1 MRARHLTHACAP
13 RWRAPPPRDTSREPF
28 DDPAMREFRPPVRP
42 SVVRIVLAVVI
53 AAAALVPT
61 GLLLRV
67 VTGMSQVSYAI
78 AGGALTVRSGD
89 PTWGD
94 RTVRLAEVTDVRV
107 TDLRGGRRTSGTALP
122 GYCAGHFSYEG
133 LGGVWQATNCAGRA
147 LVVRSRDVGTPV
159 LVLTPPDLEGFQAA
173 LAAGTDTI
181 VTLPPP
187 DKGPLTLIAWI
198 SAPIALIVTFM
209 IGSLMLFGPN
219 RVRYLVGGGALVVRT
234 MFGKKRIELAGARAR
249 AHVPARLWRIA
260 GTAMPGYFT
269 GLFREEGK
277 NTRVYATDVK
287 QMVLIEGGAS
297 EVRVLVS
304 PEHLHF
310 FLAALRDEGASVTEP
325 GGPIGH

>member
-1 MRARHLTHACAP
+1 
-13 RWRAPPPRDTSREPF
+13 
-28 DDPAMREFRPPVRP
+28 MREFRPPVRP

-78 AGGALTVRSGD
+78 EAGALTVRSGD
-89 PTWGD
+89 PTWGN
-94 RTVRLAEVTDVRV
+94 RTVRLADVTDVRV
-107 TDLRGGRRTSGTALP
+107 ADLRGGRRTSGTALP

-147 LVVRSRDVGTPV
+147 LIVRSRDVGTPV
-159 LVLTPPDLEGFQAA
+159 LVITPPDLERFQAA

-198 SAPIALIVTFM
+198 SAPVALVATFM
-209 IGSLMLFGPN
+209 IGGLLLFGPS
-219 RVRYLVGGGALVVRT
+219 RMRYLVGGGSLEVRT
-234 MFGKKRIELAGARAR
+234 IFGKKRVALAGVHARP
-249 AHVPARLWRIA
+249 HVPTRLWRLA
-260 GTAMPGYFT
+260 GSAMPGYFT

-287 QMVLIEGGAS
+287 QMVLIEGGADA
-297 EVRVLVS
+297 VRVLVS
-304 PEHLHF
+304 PEHVEF
-310 FLAALRDEGASVTEP
+310 FLAALRDEGAQVPEA
-325 GGPIGH
+325 GGPTAH

>member
-1 MRARHLTHACAP
+1 
-13 RWRAPPPRDTSREPF
+13 
-28 DDPAMREFRPPVRP
+28 MREFRPPVRP
-42 SVVRIVLAVVI
+42 SVLRIVLAVVI

-94 RTVRLAEVTDVRV
+94 RTVRLADVTDVRIA
-107 TDLRGGRRTSGTALP
+107 DLRGGRRTSGTALP

-147 LVVRSRDVGTPV
+147 LVIRSRDVGTPV
-159 LVLTPPDLEGFQAA
+159 LVITPPDLEGFQAS
-173 LAAGTDTI
+173 LGAGTDAI

-198 SAPIALIVTFM
+198 SAPVALIATLM
-209 IGSLMLFGPN
+209 IGSLLLFGPG
-219 RVRYLVGGGALVVRT
+219 RMRYLVGGGALEVRT
-234 MFGKKRIELAGARAR
+234 IFGKKRIELAGVHAC
-249 AHVPARLWRIA
+249 AHVPTRLWRLA
-260 GTAMPGYFT
+260 GSAMPGYFT
-269 GLFREEGK
+269 GLFREQGK

-287 QMVLIEGGAS
+287 RMVLLESASGASGGAS
-297 EVRVLVS
+297 AVRVLVS
-304 PEHLHF
+304 PEHVEF
-310 FLAALRDEGASVTEP
+310 FLAALRDEGARVAATD
-325 GGPIGH
+325 GPSDA

>member
-1 MRARHLTHACAP
+1 
-13 RWRAPPPRDTSREPF
+13 
-28 DDPAMREFRPPVRP
+28 MREFRPPVRP

-78 AGGALTVRSGD
+78 EAGALTVRSGD
-89 PTWGD
+89 PTWGN
-94 RTVRLAEVTDVRV
+94 RTVRLADVTDVRI

-147 LVVRSRDVGTPV
+147 IVVRSRDVGTPV
-159 LVLTPPDLEGFQAA
+159 LVITPPDLERFQAA

-198 SAPIALIVTFM
+198 SAPVALIATLM
-209 IGSLMLFGPN
+209 IGSLLLFGPS
-219 RVRYLVGGGALVVRT
+219 RMRYLVGGGALEVRT
-234 MFGKKRIELAGARAR
+234 IFGKKRIELAGVHARP
-249 AHVPARLWRIA
+249 HVPSRLWRIA
-260 GTAMPGYFT
+260 GSAMPGYFT

-277 NTRVYATDVK
+277 NTRVYATDLTRT
-287 QMVLIEGGAS
+287 VLIVSGDA
-297 EVRVLVS
+297 RVIVS
-304 PEHLHF
+304 PESREA
-310 FLAALRDEGASVTEP
+310 FLGALEEQGASVV
-325 GGPIGH
+325 G

>member
-1 MRARHLTHACAP
+1 
-13 RWRAPPPRDTSREPF
+13 
-28 DDPAMREFRPPVRP
+28 MREFRPPVRP

-78 AGGALTVRSGD
+78 EAGALTVRSGD
-89 PTWGD
+89 PTWGN
-94 RTVRLAEVTDVRV
+94 RTVRLADVTDVRV

-147 LVVRSRDVGTPV
+147 IVVRSRDVGTPV
-159 LVLTPPDLEGFQAA
+159 LVITPPDLERFQAA

-198 SAPIALIVTFM
+198 SAPVALIATLM
-209 IGSLMLFGPN
+209 IGSLLLFGPS
-219 RVRYLVGGGALVVRT
+219 RMRYLVGGGALEVRT
-234 MFGKKRIELAGARAR
+234 IFGKKRIELAGVHARP
-249 AHVPARLWRIA
+249 HVPSRLWRIA
-260 GTAMPGYFT
+260 GSAMPGYFT

-277 NTRVYATDVK
+277 NTRVYATDLTRT
-287 QMVLIEGGAS
+287 VLIVSGDA
-297 EVRVLVS
+297 RVIVS
-304 PEHLHF
+304 PESREA
-310 FLAALRDEGASVTEP
+310 FLGALEEQGASVV
-325 GGPIGH
+325 G

>member
-1 MRARHLTHACAP
+1 
-13 RWRAPPPRDTSREPF
+13 
-28 DDPAMREFRPPVRP
+28 MREFRPPVRP
-42 SVVRIVLAVVI
+42 SVVRIVLAMVI

-78 AGGALTVRSGD
+78 EAGALTVRSGD
-89 PTWGD
+89 PTWGN
-94 RTVRLAEVTDVRV
+94 RTVRLADVTDVRV

-147 LVVRSRDVGTPV
+147 IVVRSRDVGTPV
-159 LVLTPPDLEGFQAA
+159 LVITPPDLERFQAA

-198 SAPIALIVTFM
+198 SAPVALIATLM
-209 IGSLMLFGPN
+209 IGSLLLFGPS
-219 RVRYLVGGGALVVRT
+219 RMRYLVGGGALEVRT
-234 MFGKKRIELAGARAR
+234 IFGKKRIELAGVHARP
-249 AHVPARLWRIA
+249 HVPSRLWRIA
-260 GTAMPGYFT
+260 GSAMPGYFT

-277 NTRVYATDVK
+277 NTRVYATDLTRT
-287 QMVLIEGGAS
+287 VLIVSGDA
-297 EVRVLVS
+297 RVIVS
-304 PEHLHF
+304 PESREA
-310 FLAALRDEGASVTEP
+310 FLGALEEQGASVV
-325 GGPIGH
+325 G